1 MVRWHV
7 GNCEKRGRVPL
18 RELLC
23 LASLI
28 ARQLWFEITNVIIS
42 ASQLSKSF
50 GGNVIFSNVS
60 LQLNEGDRIA
70 ITGPSGIGKSTLL
83 YVLAS
88 YDRPSSGVVLYHGKP
103 LFDESSNLLAA
114 YRFKVGFVFQEP
126 TLMGDMTAIE
136 NIMLPFVPRVK
147 GQIVD
152 ELRTKAVGLSEELG
166 IQGILKHR
174 ANTLSTGEKRRV
186 ELVRA
191 LLKEPEVLL
200 ADEPTSN
207 LDEESASIV
216 VGSIRKQAD
225 VGVGVMFS
233 LHRDQKLASIA
244 SSSIRMLD
252 YK

>member
-1 MVRWHV
+1 MV
-7 GNCEKRGRVPL
+7 
-18 RELLC
+18 
-23 LASLI
+23 
-28 ARQLWFEITNVIIS
+28 
-42 ASQLSKSF
+42 
-50 GGNVIFSNVS
+50 FSDVS
-60 LQLNEGDRIA
+60 LQLNERDRIA

-88 YDRPSSGVVLYHGKP
+88 YDRQSSGTILYRGKA

-126 TLMGDMTAIE
+126 MLVGDMTAIE
-136 NIMLPFVPRVK
+136 NIILPFVPRLK
-147 GQIVD
+147 GQVID
-152 ELRTKAVGLSEELG
+152 GLRTKAVGLSEELG

-174 ANTLSTGEKRRV
+174 ANTLSTGEKKRV

-207 LDEESASIV
+207 LDEESAGIV
-216 VGSIRKQAD
+216 ISSIRQQAD
-225 VGVGVMFS
+225 AGVGVVFS
-233 LHRDQKLASIA
+233 VHRDQKLASIA
-244 SSSIRMLD
+244 NSSIKMLD